1 MFLGTYYHNLDAKN
15 RLTIPSKILASI
27 TDSKLIISKGFD
39 GCLELR
45 TLHEFE
51 KFTNNLLALSQNKLN
66 TRTILRQLLANASEV
81 EIDSAKRILI
91 PSNLLQEAK
100 LEKEA
105 VIIGVGNK
113 CEIWNK
119 LAYDEFKNKTDSLL
133 EELAEGLDDQKL

>member
-15 RLTIPSKILASI
+15 RLTIPSKILANI

-105 VIIGVGNK
+105 VIIGIGNK
-113 CEIWNK
+113 CEI
-119 LAYDEFKNKTDSLL
+119 
-133 EELAEGLDDQKL
+133 